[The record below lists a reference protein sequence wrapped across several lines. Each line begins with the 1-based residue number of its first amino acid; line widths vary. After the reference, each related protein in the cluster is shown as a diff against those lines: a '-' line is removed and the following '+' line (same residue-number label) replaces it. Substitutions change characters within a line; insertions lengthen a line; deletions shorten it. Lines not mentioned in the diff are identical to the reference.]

1 MLGRKQ
7 RQILELQNR
16 INELENILCPFN
28 QHDFIKLVESMM
40 VVILFI
46 HIMNGLYL
54 VNVNGVIKRLL
65 NMKFKEWYSENLL
78 RTSCLE
84 VWNTY

>member
-28 QHDFIKLVESMM
+28 QHDFIETGR
-40 VVILFI
+40 IYDGGDPI
-46 HIMNGLYL
+46 Y
-54 VNVNGVIKRLL
+54 
-65 NMKFKEWYSENLL
+65 
-78 RTSCLE
+78 
-84 VWNTY
+84 

>member
-28 QHDFIKLVESMM
+28 QHDFIETGRIYDGGDPIYSHNEWTVSCEC
-40 VVILFI
+40 
-46 HIMNGLYL
+46 
-54 VNVNGVIKRLL
+54 KRRH
-65 NMKFKEWYSENLL
+65 KKITKYEI
-78 RTSCLE
+78 
-84 VWNTY
+84 